1 MQALL
6 SPPSLQRKRLFNCA
20 VAAWL
25 FSTAWFVLLF
35 HPTPSQWPTAA
46 LITATALGALGSAGV
61 VVEVR
66 RSLVPCAV
74 AWTDQVHFRWV
85 LVWAAVFFVVQFT
98 GISIALAA

>member
-1 MQALL
+1 MQALH
-6 SPPSLQRKRLFNCA
+6 SPPSLNRKRLLNCA

-35 HPTPSQWPTAA
+35 HPSPSQWPAAA
-46 LITATALGALGSAGV
+46 LVMATALGALGSSGV

-66 RSLVPCAV
+66 RSLVPSAV

-85 LVWAAVFFVVQFT
+85 LVWAAVFFAVQFT
-98 GISIALAA
+98 GIAIALAA